1 MFAGEK
7 ILLTERSRAASG
19 LHLSSVP
26 SQAKL
31 VQFSCVRES
40 LFSEPEVSSIWS
52 SHHMMQH
59 IFSCRLVHSF
69 TCAGMLPVQYSKL
82 SRFAGLGVLGTSY
95 ISHGNF

>member
-40 LFSEPEVSSIWS
+40 LFSEPEVSSIWKCFVAS
-52 SHHMMQH
+52 LRMYLN
-59 IFSCRLVHSF
+59 IIR
-69 TCAGMLPVQYSKL
+69 
-82 SRFAGLGVLGTSY
+82 
-95 ISHGNF
+95 